1 MAKKS
6 AETGFCSKQT
16 HLQIWHGRAMGRTP
30 VPFRAGLHLESHPR
44 ALPRST
50 CKNGS
55 TSDPHPR
62 AKIRTT
68 VRMVRGILS
77 LFQIKALICI
87 HFSHLRN
94 PTALSFLADF
104 FPQNRTIFRTV
115 SQIFSHGLFFFL
127 VDFLFLSLSR
137 VRFSDFFKAF

>member
-30 VPFRAGLHLESHPR
+30 VRFRAGLHLESHPR

-55 TSDPHPR
+55 TSDPHAR

-77 LFQIKALICI
+77 LFHIKTLICI
-87 HFSHLRN
+87 HFSHSRN
-94 PTALSFLADF
+94 HTALSFLANF
-104 FPQNRTIFRTV
+104 FPKIAPFFARFLRSSRTV
-115 SQIFSHGLFFFL
+115 CFFFL